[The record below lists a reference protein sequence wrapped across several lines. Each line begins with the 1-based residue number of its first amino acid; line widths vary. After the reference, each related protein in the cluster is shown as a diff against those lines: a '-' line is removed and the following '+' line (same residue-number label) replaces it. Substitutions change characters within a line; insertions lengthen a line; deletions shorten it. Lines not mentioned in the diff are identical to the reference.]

1 MINYLTAKFTLA
13 VVDSNPAFLGLSNNP
28 SKF

>member
-13 VVDSNPAFLGLSNNP
+13 VVSNPAFLGLSNNP